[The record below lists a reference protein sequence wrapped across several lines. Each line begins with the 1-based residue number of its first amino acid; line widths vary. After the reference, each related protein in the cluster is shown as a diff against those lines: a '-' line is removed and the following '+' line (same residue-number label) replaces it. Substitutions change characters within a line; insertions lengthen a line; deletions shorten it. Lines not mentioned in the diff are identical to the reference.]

1 MFQVPTD
8 PTVLTMPESA
18 LIFRADGAQVAI
30 VDAQN
35 RVHLRN
41 VTLGQNLGQTVQVT
55 SGLSPGDK
63 LVNNPPAGLL
73 EGQSVQ
79 PVTPATGYATATPK
93 AQPEPPSPAAAA
105 SRGWAGELAMKRHA
119 AALVASLG
127 VGLLAGCDL
136 APVYDPPH
144 FILPDSYQGSGP
156 FGVAHPEEALS
167 PRGDWWTLFGDEQLN
182 QLEDQLGRANPT
194 LQAAADAYAQARSLA
209 AEAQSALSPQVSAN
223 AGVSENK
230 ESVNR
235 LFRSPNSTAPIRE
248 ASNQFGV
255 AASWEP
261 DFWHALRNSAHAQK
275 RLAQASAADLATARL
290 SLQAELANDY
300 IAVRG
305 LDAQLEVLRQSIA
318 SYQAAVE
325 VARLRTSGKIASG
338 LDLARALSQLDSAQA
353 QETETRLQR
362 DLMQHAVAVLI
373 GAMPS
378 TFSIAPISEFR
389 LTPPQLPAG
398 VPSEL
403 LQRRPDIA
411 SAERQMAA
419 ANASIGVSRAAFYPN
434 VTFNLTGGFQDSGFN
449 LLSLPNSL
457 WSVGA
462 GAMLPLFDGGLRRAQ
477 LRHSWAQYAQTRD
490 DYRATVL
497 AAFQEVEDG
506 LSQTQRLA
514 TEDTQEHE
522 ASDQAV
528 QALSISTMLYK
539 DGLDNY
545 LSVAVAQ
552 VQALATQLTE
562 VQIRIRQIQA
572 AVSLIRALGGGWTV
586 QALPDEK
593 QTLAVRTAR
602 LRRVRK
608 EMTLFAISAATVTAA
623 IIDSTA

>member
-1 MFQVPTD
+1 
-8 PTVLTMPESA
+8 
-18 LIFRADGAQVAI
+18 
-30 VDAQN
+30 
-35 RVHLRN
+35 
-41 VTLGQNLGQTVQVT
+41 
-55 SGLSPGDK
+55 
-63 LVNNPPAGLL
+63 
-73 EGQSVQ
+73 
-79 PVTPATGYATATPK
+79 
-93 AQPEPPSPAAAA
+93 
-105 SRGWAGELAMKRHA
+105 MKRHA
-119 AALVASLG
+119 TALVASLG
-127 VGLLAGCDL
+127 VVLLSGCEL

-144 FILPDSYQGSGP
+144 FILPASYQGSAP
-156 FGVAHPEEALS
+156 FGVAHPDAALS

-194 LQAAADAYAQARSLA
+194 LQAAADAYGQARSLA

-223 AGVSENK
+223 AGMSENK
-230 ESVNR
+230 SSVNR
-235 LFRSPNSTAPIRE
+235 LFRNPTSIAPIRE
-248 ASNQFGV
+248 SSNQIGV

-305 LDAQLEVLRQSIA
+305 LDAQLDVLRQSIL
-318 SYQAAVE
+318 SYQAAAE
-325 VARLRTSGKIASG
+325 VARLRTRGQIASG

-373 GAMPS
+373 GEMPS

-389 LTPPQLPAG
+389 LTPPKLPTG

-411 SAERQMAA
+411 SAERQMAS

-434 VTFNLTGGFQDSGFN
+434 VTFNLAGGFEDSGFN

-462 GAMLPLFDGGLRRAQ
+462 GAVMPLFDAGLRRAQ

-490 DYRATVL
+490 NYRATVL

-506 LSQTQRLA
+506 LSQTQRLV

-522 ASDQAV
+522 ASDQAA

-545 LSVAVAQ
+545 LSVSVAQ
-552 VQALATQLTE
+552 VQALAAQLTD
-562 VQIRIRQIQA
+562 VQIRVRQVQA

-586 QALPDEK
+586 QGLPDEK
-593 QTLAVRTAR
+593 QTLQFTKSDYGV
-602 LRRVRK
+602 
-608 EMTLFAISAATVTAA
+608 SATK
-623 IIDSTA
+623 

>member
-1 MFQVPTD
+1 
-8 PTVLTMPESA
+8 
-18 LIFRADGAQVAI
+18 
-30 VDAQN
+30 
-35 RVHLRN
+35 
-41 VTLGQNLGQTVQVT
+41 
-55 SGLSPGDK
+55 
-63 LVNNPPAGLL
+63 
-73 EGQSVQ
+73 
-79 PVTPATGYATATPK
+79 
-93 AQPEPPSPAAAA
+93 
-105 SRGWAGELAMKRHA
+105 MKRYA

-127 VGLLAGCDL
+127 VGLLAGCNL
-136 APVYDPPH
+136 APVYEPPQ
-144 FILPDSYQGSGP
+144 FILPESYHGSGP
-156 FGVAHPEEALS
+156 FQIANPDEALS
-167 PRGDWWTLFGDEQLN
+167 PRADWWTLFGDKQLN
-182 QLEDQLGRANPT
+182 DLEDQLGRTNPT
-194 LQAAADAYAQARSLA
+194 LAAAADAYAQARSLA
-209 AEAQSALSPQVSAN
+209 AEAQSKLSPQVSGS
-223 AGVSENK
+223 AGTSENK

-235 LFRSPNSTAPIRE
+235 LFRSPTSRAPIRE

-261 DFWHALRNSAHAQK
+261 DFWHALRNGAHAQM

-290 SLQAELANDY
+290 SLQAELATDY
-300 IAVRG
+300 VAVRG

-318 SYQAAVE
+318 SYQSAVE
-325 VARLRTSGKIASG
+325 VARLRTRGKIASG

-353 QETETRLQR
+353 QESETQLQR
-362 DLMQHAVAVLI
+362 DVMQHAVAVLI

-378 TFSIAPISEFR
+378 TFSIAPISGFR
-389 LTPPQLPAG
+389 LTPPPLPAG

-411 SAERQMAA
+411 STERQMAA

-434 VTFNLTGGFQDSGFN
+434 VTFNITGGFQDSGFN

-462 GAMLPLFDGGLRRAQ
+462 GAVMPLFDAGLRRAE

-497 AAFQEVEDG
+497 AAFQEVEDA
-506 LSQTQRLA
+506 LSQTQLLA

-528 QALSISTMLYK
+528 QALSISTQLYK
-539 DGLDNY
+539 VGLDNY

-552 VQALATQLTE
+552 VQALAAQLTD

-593 QTLAVRTAR
+593 QTLQFTRADYGA
-602 LRRVRK
+602 K
-608 EMTLFAISAATVTAA
+608 
-623 IIDSTA
+623 